1 MNQRREMTMLRMK
14 LCIVSNHQPR
24 ASKIP
29 HCNDNLS
36 KEPNL

>member
-1 MNQRREMTMLRMK
+1 MNQQMTMHCMK
-14 LCIVSNHQPR
+14 LCIVANHQPR

>member
-1 MNQRREMTMLRMK
+1 
-14 LCIVSNHQPR
+14 LCIVTDHQPR